1 MTEITPA
8 LIAEHGLS
16 LEEYDRIKGLL
27 GRDAN
32 LVELGARIR
41 RCVRRLCRYQN
52 STGHRGSSY

>member
-32 LVELGARIR
+32 LVELGDRK
-41 RCVRRLCRYQN
+41 
-52 STGHRGSSY
+52 STV